1 MPYCYS
7 LVQQGTT
14 LATRPFAKRL
24 RAEVVREAEGQELV
38 ELDFSG
44 VLSASHS
51 FVDEFVAQLAEDSQ
65 RREVNFGVA
74 ISGAAPNVEARIAK
88 ALESREVQLHELA

>member
-1 MPYCYS
+1 MTYCYS
-7 LVQQGTT
+7 LAQQGTT

-24 RAEVVREAEGQELV
+24 RAELVKEAEGKELV

-51 FVDEFVAQLAEDSQ
+51 FADEFVAQLAEDSQ
-65 RREVNFGVA
+65 NGVVHFGVA
-74 ISGAAPNVEARIAK
+74 VSGAAPHVEARVSK
-88 ALESREVQLHELA
+88 ALELRGVKLVELA